1 MVYYNFHLIL
11 EPMLYPTK
19 KSTVQVQ
26 SSTTNFKRRI
36 EEEVVGVGRMDNNN
50 YKEIKKKKKKG
61 QKERKKES
69 KTERKRERQEER
81 KTGRK
86 KDRKKERER
95 LIFFITILNN
105 NRSNTV

>member
-61 QKERKKES
+61 QKERKKERQ
-69 KTERKRERQEER
+69 KERKRERKTERKKGR

-86 KDRKKERER
+86 TGRKRER
-95 LIFFITILNN
+95 D
-105 NRSNTV
+105 

>member
-1 MVYYNFHLIL
+1 
-11 EPMLYPTK
+11 MLYPTK

-61 QKERKKES
+61 QKERKKERQ
-69 KTERKRERQEER
+69 KERKRERKTERKKGR

-86 KDRKKERER
+86 TGRKRER
-95 LIFFITILNN
+95 D
-105 NRSNTV
+105 

>member
-1 MVYYNFHLIL
+1 
-11 EPMLYPTK
+11 MLYPTK

-61 QKERKKES
+61 QKERKKER
-69 KTERKRERQEER
+69 KTERKKER
-81 KTGRK
+81 KKDRKKERKKDRK

>member
-36 EEEVVGVGRMDNNN
+36 EEEVVGVGRTD
-50 YKEIKKKKKKG
+50 G
-61 QKERKKES
+61 
-69 KTERKRERQEER
+69 
-81 KTGRK
+81 
-86 KDRKKERER
+86 
-95 LIFFITILNN
+95 
-105 NRSNTV
+105 